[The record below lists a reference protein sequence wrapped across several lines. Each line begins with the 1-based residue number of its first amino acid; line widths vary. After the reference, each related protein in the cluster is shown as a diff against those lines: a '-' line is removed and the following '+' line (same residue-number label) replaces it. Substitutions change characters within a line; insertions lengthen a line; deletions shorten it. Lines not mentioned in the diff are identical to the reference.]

1 MWALAILREQVK
13 KVGIPGYLIPS
24 IQFRVR
30 LMLNIIRILIAS
42 LIFVGQTSFLFA
54 DRIKDLTSLAG
65 IRSNQLVGYG
75 VVVGLAG
82 TGDGNTGITLQSVQ
96 SLVSRF
102 GVTSDIDGFNGD
114 NAAAV
119 MLTADLPPFTKPGQA
134 IDVTVSTVGGAAS
147 LKGGTLLMSPLLGAD
162 GETYAIAQGNIVVG
176 GLGVEGGDNSSLT
189 VNIPTV
195 GRIPRG
201 ASVERLVPTEFLST
215 DFVILNLH
223 RGDFSTANNIANA
236 VNDTLGPGT
245 AIPLDTNS
253 IRVRAPADPTQKVSF
268 VSILENIDV
277 ERGTPPAKII
287 VNSRTGTLVIS
298 GNVKVTPAAVSHGTL
313 SVKVSED
320 VNIEGGD
327 ATAIGDGA
335 QANAAAA
342 AAVPDTE
349 IVVEED
355 LAKAFLFDS
364 GVSLSDL
371 VDAINAVGAT
381 PSDLVAILE
390 ALREAGA
397 LNAELI
403 VI

>member
-1 MWALAILREQVK
+1 MSQFLKISFL
-13 KVGIPGYLIPS
+13 S
-24 IQFRVR
+24 IFTFLCQ
-30 LMLNIIRILIAS
+30 AS
-42 LIFVGQTSFLFA
+42 LVSA

-82 TGDGNTGITLQSVQ
+82 SGDGNTGITLQSMQ

-102 GVTSDIDGFNGD
+102 GITAGLDGFNGD

-119 MLTADLPPFTKPGQA
+119 MITADLPPFTKPGQS
-134 IDVTVSTVGGAAS
+134 IDVTVSTVGGATS

-162 GETYAIAQGNIVVG
+162 GETYAIAQGNVVVG

-223 RGDFSTANNIANA
+223 KGDFSTANNIANA
-236 VNDTLGPGT
+236 VDSVFGPGS

-253 IRVRAPADPTQKVSF
+253 IRVRAPEDPNQKVAF
-268 VSILENIDV
+268 VSVLENIEV
-277 ERGTPPAKII
+277 QRSEPAAKII

-298 GNVKVTPAAVSHGTL
+298 GNVRVTPAAVSHGTL

-320 VNIEGGD
+320 MEIEGGD

-335 QANAAAA
+335 QANAEAT
-342 AAVPDTE
+342 AVPQTE
-349 IVVEED
+349 IEVKED
-355 LAKAFLFDS
+355 LAKAFLFDA

>member
-1 MWALAILREQVK
+1 MSQFLKISFL
-13 KVGIPGYLIPS
+13 S
-24 IQFRVR
+24 IFTFLCQ
-30 LMLNIIRILIAS
+30 AS
-42 LIFVGQTSFLFA
+42 LVSA

-82 TGDGNTGITLQSVQ
+82 SGDGNTGITLQSMQ

-102 GVTSDIDGFNGD
+102 GITSGLDGFNGD

-119 MLTADLPPFTKPGQA
+119 MITADLPPFTKPGQS
-134 IDVTVSTVGGAAS
+134 IDVTVSTVGGTTS

-162 GETYAIAQGNIVVG
+162 GETYAIAQGNVVVG

-223 RGDFSTANNIANA
+223 KGDFSTANNIANA
-236 VNDTLGPGT
+236 VDSVFGPGS

-253 IRVRAPADPTQKVSF
+253 IRVRAPEDPTQKVAF
-268 VSILENIDV
+268 VSVLENIEV
-277 ERGTPPAKII
+277 QRSEPAAKII

-298 GNVKVTPAAVSHGTL
+298 GNVRVTPAAVSHGTL

-320 VNIEGGD
+320 MEIEGGD

-335 QANAAAA
+335 QANAEAT
-342 AAVPDTE
+342 AVPQTE
-349 IVVEED
+349 IEVKED
-355 LAKAFLFDS
+355 LAKAFLFDA

>member
-1 MWALAILREQVK
+1 MNHFFKTLL
-13 KVGIPGYLIPS
+13 LT
-24 IQFRVR
+24 
-30 LMLNIIRILIAS
+30 
-42 LIFVGQTSFLFA
+42 IFTFICQANLVSA

-82 TGDGNTGITLQSVQ
+82 SGDGNTGITLQSMQ

-102 GVTSDIDGFNGD
+102 GITSGLDGFNGD

-119 MLTADLPPFTKPGQA
+119 MITADLPPFTKPGQS
-134 IDVTVSTVGGAAS
+134 IDVTVSTVGGATS

-162 GETYAIAQGNIVVG
+162 GETYAIAQGNVVVG

-223 RGDFSTANNIANA
+223 KGDFSTANNIANA
-236 VNDTLGPGT
+236 VDSVFGPGS

-253 IRVRAPADPTQKVSF
+253 IRVRAPEDPTQKVAF
-268 VSILENIDV
+268 VSVLENIEV
-277 ERGTPPAKII
+277 QRSEPAAKII

-298 GNVKVTPAAVSHGTL
+298 GNVRVTPAAVSHGTL

-320 VNIEGGD
+320 MEIEGGD

-335 QANAAAA
+335 QANAEAT
-342 AAVPDTE
+342 AVPQTE
-349 IVVEED
+349 IEVKED
-355 LAKAFLFDS
+355 LAKAFLFDA

>member
-1 MWALAILREQVK
+1 MNHFFKTLL
-13 KVGIPGYLIPS
+13 LT
-24 IQFRVR
+24 
-30 LMLNIIRILIAS
+30 
-42 LIFVGQTSFLFA
+42 IFTFVCQANLVSA

-82 TGDGNTGITLQSVQ
+82 SGDGNTGITLQSMQ

-102 GVTSDIDGFNGD
+102 GITSGLDGFNGD

-119 MLTADLPPFTKPGQA
+119 MITADLPPFTKPGQS
-134 IDVTVSTVGGAAS
+134 IDVTVSTVGGATS

-162 GETYAIAQGNIVVG
+162 GETYAIAQGNVVVG

-223 RGDFSTANNIANA
+223 KGDFSTANNIANA
-236 VNDTLGPGT
+236 VDSVFGPGS

-253 IRVRAPADPTQKVSF
+253 IRVRAPEDPTQKVAF
-268 VSILENIDV
+268 VSVLENIEV
-277 ERGTPPAKII
+277 QRSEPAAKII

-320 VNIEGGD
+320 VEIEGGD

-335 QANAAAA
+335 QANAEAT
-342 AAVPDTE
+342 AVPQTE
-349 IVVEED
+349 IEVKED
-355 LAKAFLFDS
+355 LAKAFLFDA

>member
-1 MWALAILREQVK
+1 MMNHFFKTLL
-13 KVGIPGYLIPS
+13 LT
-24 IQFRVR
+24 
-30 LMLNIIRILIAS
+30 
-42 LIFVGQTSFLFA
+42 IFTFVCQANLVSA

-82 TGDGNTGITLQSVQ
+82 SGDGNTGITLQSMQ

-102 GVTSDIDGFNGD
+102 GITSGLDGFNGD

-119 MLTADLPPFTKPGQA
+119 MITADLPPFTKPGQS
-134 IDVTVSTVGGAAS
+134 IDVTVSTVGGATS

-162 GETYAIAQGNIVVG
+162 GETYAIAQGNVVVG

-223 RGDFSTANNIANA
+223 KGDFSTANNIANA
-236 VNDTLGPGT
+236 VDSVFGPGS

-253 IRVRAPADPTQKVSF
+253 IRVRAPEDPTQKVAF
-268 VSILENIDV
+268 VSVLENIEV
-277 ERGTPPAKII
+277 QRSEPAAKII

-298 GNVKVTPAAVSHGTL
+298 GNVRVTPAAVSHGTL

-320 VNIEGGD
+320 MEIEGGD

-335 QANAAAA
+335 QANAEAI
-342 AAVPDTE
+342 AVPQTE
-349 IVVEED
+349 IEVKED
-355 LAKAFLFDS
+355 LAKAFLFDA